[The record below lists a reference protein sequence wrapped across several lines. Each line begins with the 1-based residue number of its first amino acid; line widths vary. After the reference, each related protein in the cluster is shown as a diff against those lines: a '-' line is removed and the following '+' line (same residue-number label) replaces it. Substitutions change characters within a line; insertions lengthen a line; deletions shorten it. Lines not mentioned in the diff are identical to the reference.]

1 MRATRWKPT
10 APGARGAASDE
21 AAREL
26 PGYYFFE
33 PLLFVDRFAPFFVP
47 FRAPFF
53 FVGIVSTLRKRC
65 WWCGA
70 SRARNH

>member
-1 MRATRWKPT
+1 V
-10 APGARGAASDE
+10 PGC
-21 AAREL
+21 
-26 PGYYFFE
+26 YFFE

-70 SRARNH
+70 MRARNHLSRTIESAIRAVKEAAARTTAIL

>member
-1 MRATRWKPT
+1 M
-10 APGARGAASDE
+10 PGC
-21 AAREL
+21 
-26 PGYYFFE
+26 YFFE
-33 PLLFVDRFAPFFVP
+33 PLLFVVRFAPFFVA

-70 SRARNH
+70 LRARNH

>member
-1 MRATRWKPT
+1 M
-10 APGARGAASDE
+10 PG
-21 AAREL
+21 
-26 PGYYFFE
+26 YFFE
-33 PLLFVDRFAPFFVP
+33 PLLFVVRFAAFFVP

-70 SRARNH
+70 LRARNH